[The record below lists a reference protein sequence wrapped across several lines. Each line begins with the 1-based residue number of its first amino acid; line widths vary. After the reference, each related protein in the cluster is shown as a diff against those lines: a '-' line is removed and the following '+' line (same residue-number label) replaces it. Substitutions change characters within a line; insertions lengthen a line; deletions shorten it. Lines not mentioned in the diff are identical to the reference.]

1 MKAAVMLFAWAV
13 TAAAYG
19 QTYKWVDQDG
29 RIRYGD
35 TPPPG
40 ANARALKAPSR
51 PPAPVEKKDSKDSK
65 DSKAGDK
72 EKELSPEAAFRK
84 RQQERQEAEQK
95 AEKERADAAQKQQNC
110 ASAQTYL
117 RTLQTGQRIVST
129 DAAGERV
136 YMEEGQRQQAIE
148 RAQRSVGEWCK

>member
-1 MKAAVMLFAWAV
+1 MRRLFFLVALIA
-13 TAAAYG
+13 TATAYG
-19 QTYKWVDQDG
+19 QAYKWVDADG
-29 RIRYGD
+29 KVRYGD

-40 ANARALKAPSR
+40 AHATPLRAPSR
-51 PPAPVEKKDSKDSK
+51 PPAPVEKKDGK
-65 DSKAGDK
+65 DSKAGAQ

-136 YMEEGQRQQAIE
+136 YLGDEQRQQAIE

>member
-1 MKAAVMLFAWAV
+1 MRRFFFLFAL
-13 TAAAYG
+13 AAAATAHG
-19 QTYKWVDQDG
+19 QAYKWVDVDG
-29 RIRYGD
+29 KVRYGD

-40 ANARALKAPSR
+40 AKATALKPPAR
-51 PPAPVEKKDSKDSK
+51 PPAPAERKDAKDK
-65 DSKAGDK
+65 
-72 EKELSPEAAFRK
+72 KELTPEAAFQK

-95 AEKERADAAQKQQNC
+95 AEKDRADAAKKQQNC

-136 YMEEGQRQQAIE
+136 YMDDGQRQQAID